1 MLALWKWKKGRWSN
15 GIAFYEFATGA
26 LQAVDKNIDR
36 YRAEKAA
43 EEERTDAAAQR
54 MKELEFQRET
64 TFEAQ
69 KEQQPLLMIFR
80 N

>member
-1 MLALWKWKKGRWSN
+1 MVSP
-15 GIAFYEFATGA
+15 FMSFATGA

-43 EEERTDAAAQR
+43 EAERADAAAQR

-64 TFEAQ
+64 TYEVEKRRRESAYFLHE
-69 KEQQPLLMIFR
+69 F
-80 N
+80 